1 MLHRKNGVSI
11 CLSNTVSLALS
22 LSLSFVFLIQAVL
35 PIEILM
41 ANNHLS
47 LLILT

>member
-1 MLHRKNGVSI
+1 MYDV
-11 CLSNTVSLALS
+11 S
-22 LSLSFVFLIQAVL
+22 LSLSFFLIQAVL